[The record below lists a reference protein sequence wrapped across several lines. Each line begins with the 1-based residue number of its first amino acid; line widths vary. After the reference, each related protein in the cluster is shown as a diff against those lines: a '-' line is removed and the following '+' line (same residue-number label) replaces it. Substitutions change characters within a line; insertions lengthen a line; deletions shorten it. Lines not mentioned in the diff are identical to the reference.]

1 MNLLPV
7 GLLIQ
12 CMKNNNGG
20 GDSSSSGS
28 SSSNISP

>member
-12 CMKNNNGG
+12 CMKNNG
-20 GDSSSSGS
+20 GDNSSSSEAF
-28 SSSNISP
+28 SNISP